1 MATTIVTKNSSTASA
16 VPTAGQLVQ
25 GELAV
30 NVADKKLYTEDNAG
44 SIIVLADGVKL
55 AGIEALADV
64 TDTANVTAAG
74 ALMDSE
80 LTNITAVKALN
91 QGVAT
96 TDSPTFAGATLTTAD
111 INAGTID
118 GTVIGGSTAAAG
130 TFTTGQFNTSLNVDG
145 TVTADGLTVDGS
157 LGSFAVQSS
166 GAEVHFSRNDNND
179 ILANGGTSASFTIG
193 ANNNLTFKTG
203 ATLTQRLQI
212 ASNGNLS
219 LYEDTGTTPKFFWD
233 ASAEDLQIGGN
244 LLNLSGVSSGTT
256 GARLNAN
263 GGGMLRLASGG
274 VDALYVVDGGNVGI
288 GTSSPAANRSL
299 HVSSAPQNQARF
311 ERTGASTVQ
320 IEFQDSTTTNQPS
333 LGGDGDS
340 LTFRTSFTERLRI
353 DSSGNVGIG
362 RTPDTVYSGSLQLAL
377 GNASQLATSTAG
389 NPSLTI
395 TDNSYLNASGNH
407 VYKTTNPSTRLE
419 QYNGTL
425 TFSNAASGTA
435 GATISYAER
444 MRIDASGN
452 VGIGTSASLQGQ
464 LNVGEAASGD
474 PSMYVFGS
482 RGAAD
487 NLSAGHLTFRNV
499 ANGVGDV
506 NLSRIQSLTG
516 TGSNQT
522 QKGQLAFSTNDGSSL
537 TERMRI
543 DSSGNVLVGTT
554 TTDGGYDES
563 DGGAT
568 TVFMGAS
575 IGGAASG
582 TAFVSRRAAPLQLNR
597 QASDGDIAVFR
608 KNGTT
613 VGSIGTSA
621 ETMYVSSAQAGG
633 MKFTYLNSTNAL
645 MIPVTT
651 AGSNAD
657 ATHDLGYSSS
667 RFRDLYLSGGVYLGG
682 TGAANL
688 LDDYEE
694 GTWTPTQG
702 NFGTWTS
709 PTFIAKYV
717 KIGQL
722 VTLFVEQAGGTIEST
737 GLQYMAGLPFAPS
750 AENGGGQVFNNTPAA
765 LGACLIKDTGS
776 RIWFT
781 TATGSQTSLT
791 FQATYSVA

>member
-362 RTPDTVYSGSLQLAL
+362 QTAFGANGKLQVTGGIGLTGNSEIRQSTNADGSTLRFLGTQLVIANSNGNGYSYSGGGLVASVAPASGAIMLDVGAVNTSGHRLKVINGGDGIQGSLQYLS
-377 GNASQLATSTAG
+377 GTTSRFYID
-389 NPSLTI
+389 S
-395 TDNSYLNASGNH
+395 SSGNVGIGTTPAAKLH
-407 VYKTTNPSTRLE
+407 ATGTFGTTLTSGIRLDGLGATTNNLAPIAFYTQSSSWGTQHAANIAAAQADGADGGAYLRFSTSPDG
-419 QYNGTL
+419 N
-425 TFSNAASGTA
+425 TA
-435 GATISYAER
+435 PAER
-444 MRIDASGN
+444 LRIDASGN
-452 VGIGTSASLQGQ
+452 VGIGTNSPSTYGKLVVINGTLASVNTGGNQQLITVANSTITANLGVYNASLP
-464 LNVGEAASGD
+464 NTA
-474 PSMYVFGS
+474 
-482 RGAAD
+482 
-487 NLSAGHLTFRNV
+487 
-499 ANGVGDV
+499 
-506 NLSRIQSLTG
+506 SLT
-516 TGSNQT
+516 TVGSHP
-522 QKGQLAFSTNDGSSL
+522 LAFGTAN

-543 DSSGNVLVGTT
+543 DSSGNLLVGTT
-554 TTDGGYDES
+554 S
-563 DGGAT
+563 PLS
-568 TVFMGAS
+568 V
-575 IGGAASG
+575 
-582 TAFVSRRAAPLQLNR
+582 APKI
-597 QASDGDIAVFR
+597 SV
-608 KNGTT
+608 
-613 VGSIGTSA
+613 
-621 ETMYVSSAQAGG
+621 E
-633 MKFTYLNSTNAL
+633 STNML
-645 MIPVTT
+645 W
-651 AGSNAD
+651 G
-657 ATHDLGYSSS
+657 
-667 RFRDLYLSGGVYLGG
+667 
-682 TGAANL
+682 
-688 LDDYEE
+688 
-694 GTWTPTQG
+694 
-702 NFGTWTS
+702 
-709 PTFIAKYV
+709 
-717 KIGQL
+717 
-722 VTLFVEQAGGTIEST
+722 
-737 GLQYMAGLPFAPS
+737 
-750 AENGGGQVFNNTPAA
+750 
-765 LGACLIKDTGS
+765 
-776 RIWFT
+776 
-781 TATGSQTSLT
+781 
-791 FQATYSVA
+791 

>member
-118 GTVIGGSTAAAG
+118 GTVIGGAAPAAG

-145 TVTADGLTVDGS
+145 TVTAEGLTVGDNQWIYAGNGADLKIGHDGTDS
-157 LGSFAVQSS
+157 IIRSQGVPLVI
-166 GAEVHFSRNDNND
+166 D
-179 ILANGGTSASFTIG
+179 ANGITFRGYSPYTKHMEIA
-193 ANNNLTFKTG
+193 ANG
-203 ATLTQRLQI
+203 D
-212 ASNGNLS
+212 LS
-219 LYEDTGTTPKFFWD
+219 LFEDTGTTAKLFWD
-233 ASAEDLQIGGN
+233 ASAESLGIGTSTAGTLHGGSYGTTKLHIDGGTDRGQIIVEGDSLASIVMSDNGATADSRVFTTQVN
-244 LLNLSGVSSGTT
+244 DGLMTFKSTNDSGTSKAT
-256 GARLNAN
+256 I
-263 GGGMLRLASGG
+263 MTMTSS
-274 VDALYVVDGGNVGI
+274 GNVGI
-288 GTSSPAANRSL
+288 GTSSPRA
-299 HVSSAPQNQARF
+299 V
-311 ERTGASTVQ
+311 
-320 IEFQDSTTTNQPS
+320 TNYS
-333 LGGDGDS
+333 ILGING
-340 LTFRTSFTERLRI
+340 T
-353 DSSGNVGIG
+353 
-362 RTPDTVYSGSLQLAL
+362 SGSA
-377 GNASQLATSTAG
+377 
-389 NPSLTI
+389 
-395 TDNSYLNASGNH
+395 
-407 VYKTTNPSTRLE
+407 
-419 QYNGTL
+419 
-425 TFSNAASGTA
+425 
-435 GATISYAER
+435 
-444 MRIDASGN
+444 IDFE
-452 VGIGTSASLQGQ
+452 I
-464 LNVGEAASGD
+464 GEALKTNMTQSVGQFEINVVPAL
-474 PSMYVFGS
+474 PMVFK
-482 RGAAD
+482 
-487 NLSAGHLTFRNV
+487 T
-499 ANGVGDV
+499 
-506 NLSRIQSLTG
+506 
-516 TGSNQT
+516 SN
-522 QKGQLAFSTNDGSSL
+522 

-543 DSSGNVLVGTT
+543 DSSGNLLVGKTAT
-554 TTDGGYDES
+554 AFGTAGVESSASSGLWSTRSGFPALALNRLSTDG
-563 DGGAT
+563 
-568 TVFMGAS
+568 S
-575 IGGAASG
+575 IADFYKDSA
-582 TAFVSRRAAPLQLNR
+582 L
-597 QASDGDIAVFR
+597 
-608 KNGTT
+608 
-613 VGSIGTSA
+613 VGSIGAYSGDLWIGQGNTGLLFNDGGD
-621 ETMYVSSAQAGG
+621 VLRPAGASG
-633 MKFTYLNSTNAL
+633 GNRDGIY
-645 MIPVTT
+645 
-651 AGSNAD
+651 
-657 ATHDLGYSSS
+657 DLGASDS
-667 RFRDLYLSGGVYLGG
+667 RFKDLYLSGGVYLGG